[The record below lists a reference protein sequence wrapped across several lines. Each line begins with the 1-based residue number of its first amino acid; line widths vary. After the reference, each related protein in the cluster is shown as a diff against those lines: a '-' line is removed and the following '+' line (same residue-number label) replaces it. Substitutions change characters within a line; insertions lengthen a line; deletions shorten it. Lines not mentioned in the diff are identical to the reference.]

1 VTRRVLLA
9 IGLAALLGGSASA
22 QTDLD
27 DLMAR
32 VLRQRDESWK
42 QLQQYILD
50 EDETFQLLGPGR
62 APVYGF
68 RHEYV
73 WFLRDEVF
81 VRSPLRADGVAIDE
95 AERRRAEQEW
105 IESQAAKKET
115 QPGFVSA
122 AYFLKFKFDAGQYA
136 LAGRESHEGR
146 DVLRIE
152 YYPTLLFTEGRARPN
167 RKLREKD
174 EDIDE
179 KMNKSAIVT
188 LWVDPARHQILRYE
202 FDNIDMDFLPGRSLA
217 RLEHVN
223 ASMRMAQVFP
233 DVWLPRTIE
242 VRGAVTLA
250 TGTVDARYSVEYS
263 DYRLAE
269 VNTRVR

>member
-1 VTRRVLLA
+1 VTRRVFLA
-9 IGLAALLGGSASA
+9 VGLAALLAASASA

-32 VLRQRDESWK
+32 VLRQRDQSWT

-50 EDETFQLLGPGR
+50 EDEIFQLLGPGR

-81 VRSPLRADGVAIDE
+81 IRSPLRADGVAIDE
-95 AERRRAEQEW
+95 AERRRAEQAW
-105 IESQAAKKET
+105 ITRQTAKKET

-122 AYFLKFKFDAGQYA
+122 AYFLKFTFDAGRYA
-136 LAGRESHEGR
+136 LAGRESYEGR
-146 DVLRIE
+146 EVLRIE
-152 YYPTLLFTEGRARPN
+152 YYPTLLFTEGRTRPN

-174 EDIDE
+174 DEIDE
-179 KMNKSAIVT
+179 KMNKSALVT
-188 LWVDPARHQILRYE
+188 LWVDPARNQILRYE

-217 RLEHVN
+217 RVEHVK
-223 ASMRMAQVFP
+223 ASMRMGQMFP

-242 VRGAVTLA
+242 LRGGVTLA
-250 TGTVDARYSVEYS
+250 TGTVDALYSVEYR
-263 DYRLAE
+263 DYRLAQ
-269 VNTRVR
+269 VNSRVR

>member
-1 VTRRVLLA
+1 MTRRLLTVV
-9 IGLAALLGGSASA
+9 GLAALLAGSASA

-27 DLMAR
+27 DLMAG

-50 EDETFQLLGPGR
+50 EDETFQLLGAGR
-62 APVYGF
+62 APIYGF
-68 RHEYV
+68 HHEYV
-73 WFLRDEVF
+73 WFLREQVF
-81 VRSPLRADGVAIDE
+81 IRSPLRADGVAIDE
-95 AERRRAEQEW
+95 DERRRAEEAW
-105 IESQAAKKET
+105 IKGQAAKKDT

-136 LAGRESHEGR
+136 LAGRETYEGR

-152 YYPTLLFTEGRARPN
+152 YYPTLLFTEGRSRPN

-179 KMNKSAIVT
+179 KMNKSALVT
-188 LWVDPARHQILRYE
+188 LWVDAARHQILRYE
-202 FDNIDMDFLPGRSLA
+202 LDNIDMDFLPGRSLA
-217 RLEHVN
+217 RLERVT
-223 ASMRMAQVFP
+223 ASMRMGQMFP

-250 TGTVDARYSVEYS
+250 TGTVDARYSVEYRE
-263 DYRLAE
+263 YRLAD